1 VYNDI
6 KRYPGRNTMDNEIHF
21 ILHPDK
27 VEELKLFSEI
37 LKKDYNTILNEALE
51 LYFDAARKRMLE
63 KNFEDENMETNLDF
77 DEFWDGVDI

>member
-1 VYNDI
+1 
-6 KRYPGRNTMDNEIHF
+6 MDNEIHF

>member
-6 KRYPGRNTMDNEIHF
+6 KRYTGRNTMDNEIHF
-21 ILHPDK
+21 LLHPDK

-51 LYFDAARKRMLE
+51 LYFDASRKRMLE